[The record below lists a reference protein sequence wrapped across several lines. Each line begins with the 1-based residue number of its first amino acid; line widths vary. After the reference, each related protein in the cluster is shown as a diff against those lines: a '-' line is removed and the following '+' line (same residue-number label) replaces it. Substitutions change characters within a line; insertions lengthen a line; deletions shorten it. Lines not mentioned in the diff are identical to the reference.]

1 MSATVGTSIRLEE
14 PTATA
19 DAAHALVLRLGGR
32 REVPQEAWRFARE
45 AVEVVEEAPEGWI
58 AAHDPLHV
66 QTLLQATV
74 TTSRATQDPDAPGA
88 RRFLMLGLQ
97 RMAEALDRI
106 AERAPVE
113 ATTSPRDVATWLLND
128 VDVSQADVSALVG
141 VHSRTLTRWAKGE
154 ASPAPTE
161 AGRLRTVA
169 RLIADL
175 RFSLAGGGIVAWF
188 DWPNDLLDGMTPR
201 MVLDDPRQAP
211 TLYRLAG
218 RLRASIA
225 S

>member
-1 MSATVGTSIRLEE
+1 M
-14 PTATA
+14 
-19 DAAHALVLRLGGR
+19 
-32 REVPQEAWRFARE
+32 PQDAWRFARE

-58 AAHDPLHV
+58 TAHDPRHV

-74 TTSRATQDPDAPGA
+74 TTSRATQDPEAPAA

-97 RMAEALDRI
+97 RMAEAFDRI

-113 ATTSPRDVATWLLND
+113 ATKPTQEVAAWLLHE
-128 VDVSQADVSALVG
+128 VDVSQADAAALVG
-141 VHSRTLTRWAKGE
+141 VHPRTLARWANGE
-154 ASPAPTE
+154 ASPAPAE

-169 RLIADL
+169 RLAADL
-175 RFSLAGGGIVAWF
+175 RFSLAGRGIVSWF
-188 DWPNDLLDGMTPR
+188 DWENELLGGRTPR
-201 MVLDDPRQAP
+201 MVLDDPAEAP